1 MPSRRPKTPRP
12 VRRKGRPFT
21 LYLSPELA
29 RELDALS
36 QSRRVAKADLV
47 RVALDRLLLDL
58 RGGQL
63 RLPLGMEGL

>member
-1 MPSRRPKTPRP
+1 MP

-29 RELDALS
+29 HELDALS
-36 QSRRVAKADLV
+36 RSRRVAKADLI

-63 RLPLGMEGL
+63 RLPLGTEGL

>member
-1 MPSRRPKTPRP
+1 
-12 VRRKGRPFT
+12 
-21 LYLSPELA
+21 LSPELA

-47 RVALDRLLLDL
+47 RVALDRLLVDL

-63 RLPLGMEGL
+63 TLPLGMEGL